1 MGTNND
7 TKAAIDLE
15 LLENDHPEQYSFTA
29 DPRIMDKLITKI
41 EMDSI
46 VMEFDPE
53 ELTIKVYTTENK
65 KSFNTMQS
73 FPITKMLNVD
83 GIDQPLD
90 TEYTVTT
97 EIFRKALVF
106 CQNYLEM
113 KEENKKYDFV
123 IINKGVVFSSNGLN
137 KMGFFVASEMK
148 PISNLKIRK
157 VVVPTLIY
165 MLGKIDSEQV
175 IVGEQENNVVVH
187 TPDKSVYFGFLKS
200 SVESPKI
207 SLDML
212 KKEGP
217 YTVVN
222 RVELSKK
229 LKRLYSTKTS
239 ISGSGIELNLSG
251 AGADA
256 QIDLALLANLKARET
271 VACERVD
278 DESPDEQQHILDCKL
293 FENAVNSFVGDT
305 LNLYIN
311 VDSPFFRIYEVV
323 KNEEKDYKYITV
335 GVGSYSRIVKK

>member
-7 TKAAIDLE
+7 TKAAIDIDLT
-15 LLENDHPEQYSFTA
+15 ENDSKDQYSFTA
-29 DPRIMDKLITKI
+29 DPRVMEKLVTKI

-53 ELTIKVYTTENK
+53 ELTIKVYTTEDR

-73 FPITKMLNVD
+73 FPITKMLSVE
-83 GIDQPLD
+83 GIDRPLD
-90 TEYTVTT
+90 NEHIVTT
-97 EIFRKALVF
+97 EIFRKALIF

-113 KEENKKYDFV
+113 KEESKKYDFV

-137 KMGFFVASEMK
+137 KMGFFVTSELK
-148 PISNLKIRK
+148 SVSNLKIRK
-157 VVVPTLIY
+157 VVVPTLVYI
-165 MLGKIDSEQV
+165 LGKVDCEQIV
-175 IVGEQENNVVVH
+175 IGEQDNNIVVH

-212 KKEGP
+212 KKEGA
-217 YTVVN
+217 YTIVN

-239 ISGSGIELNLSG
+239 ISGSGIELKLSG
-251 AGADA
+251 AGSDA
-256 QIDLALLANLKARET
+256 KIDLALLANLKARESLT
-271 VACERVD
+271 CERVN
-278 DESPDEQQHILDCKL
+278 DESPDENQHIVDCKL
-293 FENAVNSFVGDT
+293 FESVVSSFVGET

-311 VDSPFFRIYEVV
+311 TTAPFFRVYEVV
-323 KNEEKDYKYITV
+323 KDEEKDYKYITV